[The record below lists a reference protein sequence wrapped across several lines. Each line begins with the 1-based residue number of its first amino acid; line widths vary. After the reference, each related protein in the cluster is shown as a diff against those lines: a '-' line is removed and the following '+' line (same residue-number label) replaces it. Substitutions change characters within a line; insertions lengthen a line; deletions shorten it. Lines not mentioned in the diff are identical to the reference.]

1 MRGPRAVHAAVTQFA
16 TTCSDY
22 KQPTQLYVELLT
34 GKGIPTGFSE
44 MFTRKFLRDFGA
56 PRRTRA
62 LGEAIAT
69 QWDIPKEGAEA
80 VLTLLEGPQPPPKH
94 RICPMVLNLVA
105 EFRLTDPQTGSVL
118 PHQDRTDYLQ
128 FEVEHRLY
136 LGTSTLYARFSSV
149 STVSLFFSL
158 PYEEVGPA
166 LRDHVRFLQSN
177 LPFQLSANHW
187 KRWHINKAGTRYV
200 GRRISDVLS

>member
-1 MRGPRAVHAAVTQFA
+1 
-16 TTCSDY
+16 
-22 KQPTQLYVELLT
+22 
-34 GKGIPTGFSE
+34 
-44 MFTRKFLRDFGA
+44 
-56 PRRTRA
+56 
-62 LGEAIAT
+62 
-69 QWDIPKEGAEA
+69 
-80 VLTLLEGPQPPPKH
+80 
-94 RICPMVLNLVA
+94 MVLNLVA

-118 PHQDRTDYLQ
+118 PHQDRMDYLH

-177 LPFQLSANHW
+177 LPFTLSANHW